1 MQDFHL
7 ILSAGAWRGLE
18 TNGLGE
24 AYLVQIKLDI
34 QFQRNILQCV
44 LQDFPPSG
52 WLKAVVFLII
62 IEIDFSLY
70 VGTIDSLKIL

>member
-52 WLKAVVFLII
+52 
-62 IEIDFSLY
+62 
-70 VGTIDSLKIL
+70 